1 MFEVCFLL
9 VYLVTLS
16 TACQNFTFEYSVFI
30 DGNPRQVTTAK
41 NATLV
46 TASEMETKSRIII
59 KNQYITKLCNSMF
72 NLSQKI
78 DKISINDCEVAAIEK
93 DFLRDE
99 ELDEIE
105 IVHNKMLV
113 IGKHTFRHVNVI
125 NITLSENGIKTLEDE
140 AFFDLANLCGIDL
153 SSNFLAFLNPNA
165 FALLPKIRYL
175 GLRDNGIKKLYA
187 QNFRFFS
194 EEEANIWL
202 SFNEITDIDKVVF
215 DGLLSR
221 NISLDL
227 RNNKL
232 NTLPAGV
239 FDNHNFS
246 DINLWGNEITDISAD
261 FCGQNCNIGA
271 LYLNVKSLT
280 RKSLMNFKKWANN
293 STKSY
298 ILSASS
304 RFFVYFVAL
313 IKVIVVFL

>member
-30 DGNPRQVTTAK
+30 DGNPPQVTTAK

-46 TASEMETKSRIII
+46 TASEIKCRIII

-78 DKISINDCEVAAIEK
+78 DKISINNCEVAAIEK

-140 AFFDLANLCGIDL
+140 AFFDLANLCSIDL
-153 SSNFLAFLNPNA
+153 SSNFLAFLNSKRSRCYQK
-165 FALLPKIRYL
+165 FV
-175 GLRDNGIKKLYA
+175 
-187 QNFRFFS
+187 
-194 EEEANIWL
+194 IW
-202 SFNEITDIDKVVF
+202 V
-215 DGLLSR
+215 
-221 NISLDL
+221 
-227 RNNKL
+227 
-232 NTLPAGV
+232 
-239 FDNHNFS
+239 
-246 DINLWGNEITDISAD
+246 
-261 FCGQNCNIGA
+261 
-271 LYLNVKSLT
+271 
-280 RKSLMNFKKWANN
+280 
-293 STKSY
+293 
-298 ILSASS
+298 
-304 RFFVYFVAL
+304 
-313 IKVIVVFL
+313 

>member
-30 DGNPRQVTTAK
+30 DGNPRQVATAK

-46 TASEMETKSRIII
+46 TASETKSRIII

-78 DKISINDCEVAAIEK
+78 DKISINNCEVAAIEK

-99 ELDEIE
+99 ELNEIE
-105 IVHNKMLV
+105 IVYNKMLV

-175 GLRDNGIKKLYA
+175 GLRDNGIKILYA

-232 NTLPAGV
+232 NALPAGV

-280 RKSLMNFKKWANN
+280 RKSLMNLKKWANN